1 MSSRRVVVV
10 NDSEDFLDAITDALT
25 EAGYQVTGHHGDQL
39 SADDVARLEPDL
51 IILDLVLKR
60 RNLDDE
66 LANGWDFL
74 LLVRAHDRLANVPII
89 VCSADAGQL
98 RRREEE
104 LRAVAKAYV
113 LVKPFALEELEN
125 IVQMA
130 LEGSE
135 EAAS

>member
-1 MSSRRVVVV
+1 MSAPRVVVV

-25 EAGYQVTGHHGDQL
+25 EAGYDVSGHHGDQL

-60 RNLDDE
+60 RNLNDE

-74 LLVRAHDRLANVPII
+74 LLARAHPRLASVPVI

-104 LRAVAKAYV
+104 LRAVARTHV
-113 LVKPFALEELEN
+113 LVKPFALDDLER
-125 IVQMA
+125 VVRAA
-130 LEGSE
+130 LDEPE
-135 EAAS
+135 QAAS